1 MRIMPSETQKHTH
14 CPSIFFC
21 LLGKYITESF
31 RYQHIQISF
40 ILFHT
45 CQEFHCVELLQ
56 FVWGSFPTK
65 KAFEASGIINNP
77 PDLMITNR
85 IANLWPY
92 ASCIVLSTLQV
103 RWSPFIMVT
112 VLWGTYYC
120 HFTDKEQHS
129 GYLSQV
135 TKKMTKQALSP
146 SLTQSPHPSR
156 VPQPFVKH
164 LIELAF
170 FPQDKLL
177 VGSLGQRA
185 HILYCGR
192 GQRRLHQIHSC
203 DEQCILQF
211 PHCWWKGEGKSFA
224 FFKTV
229 SKGECRSL
237 VLSCLFVLL

>member
-1 MRIMPSETQKHTH
+1 MNEDSKLSRKSIHDFPLSICPFSWELCPQKHKSTH
-14 CPSIFFC
+14 IVQAFFSAY
-21 LLGKYITESF
+21 LVNISQRALG
-31 RYQHIQISF
+31 ISTYRSPLFFF
-40 ILFHT
+40 IPAKSSTAWNYYNLF
-45 CQEFHCVELLQ
+45 
-56 FVWGSFPTK
+56 GSFPTK

-77 PDLMITNR
+77 PDLTITNR

-156 VPQPFVKH
+156 VP
-164 LIELAF
+164 
-170 FPQDKLL
+170 
-177 VGSLGQRA
+177 
-185 HILYCGR
+185 
-192 GQRRLHQIHSC
+192 
-203 DEQCILQF
+203 
-211 PHCWWKGEGKSFA
+211 
-224 FFKTV
+224 
-229 SKGECRSL
+229 
-237 VLSCLFVLL
+237 